1 MTTNSLNHRRSNLL
15 HWSVC
20 CLFFTVFYPA
30 KDVNGQSTFLKIHA
44 GIEQIP
50 RSKLQTTVFITANP
64 NAYKNKNTST
74 NATAIVSV
82 ALAYELPNKS
92 FFEIGFSRQKRDNQ
106 IFLFDTT
113 TIGNTAVYGKVSY
126 RVMEGRVEYAV
137 PLSTKPFYKRLYPY
151 CGFFM
156 SGASDGFTYTPTDTT
171 GGNFRLL
178 EQNVSIGLGFSPR
191 VIIKFGK
198 RFSFDLNTA
207 FFLLSGGL
215 EHTYLNNPLFTEEQK
230 TSDVFEFKFGNG
242 YQVRLGLCYRIFQGK
257 KNAEGILK

>member
-1 MTTNSLNHRRSNLL
+1 MNTNSLTHRRSNLL

-20 CLFFTVFYPA
+20 CLFLTIFYPA

-50 RSKLQTTVFITANP
+50 RNRLQAPVFMTANP
-64 NAYKNKNTST
+64 KIYKNID
-74 NATAIVSV
+74 ATTTVSI
-82 ALAYELPNKS
+82 ALAHELPNKS

-106 IFLFDTT
+106 IFVFDTT
-113 TIGNTAVYGKVSY
+113 AIGNIAIHGKVSY
-126 RVMEGRVEYAV
+126 RLLEGRVEYVV
-137 PLSTKPFYKRLYPY
+137 PLSQEPFYKRVHPY

-171 GGNFRLL
+171 GGKFSRL
-178 EQNVSIGLGFSPR
+178 EKTGSISLGFSPR

-198 RFSFDLNTA
+198 RFSLDLNTA

-242 YQVRLGLCYRIFQGK
+242 YQVRLGLCYRIFGGK